1 MAEKSGELEG
11 TSIEIIPSEELR
23 AKKIEE
29 KQSVSQR
36 PTGNMKHIG
45 IHVTGAPREE
55 RGKQE
60 HFLERTTAKTSQI

>member
-36 PTGNMKHIG
+36 PTGGMKHIG
-45 IHVTGAPREE
+45 THVTEAPREE

-60 HFLERTTAKTSQI
+60 YFLERTTAKTSQI